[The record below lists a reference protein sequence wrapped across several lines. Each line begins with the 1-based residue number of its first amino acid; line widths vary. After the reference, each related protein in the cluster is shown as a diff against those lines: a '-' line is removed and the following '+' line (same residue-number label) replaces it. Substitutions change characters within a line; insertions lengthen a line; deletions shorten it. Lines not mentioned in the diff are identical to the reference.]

1 MIRKEALRLNFPEEA
16 IVDLE
21 ECYKKLISYKNF
33 DTDFEA
39 VRDKIF
45 NGKDR
50 SFAENLKE
58 IAEAAQVNRYASD
71 MVILLLCIPYLKELY
86 KKHDLDE
93 SLLYETMSDL
103 RCKLFECKS
112 VKGVWGNFVAYW
124 YGEFFRLT
132 RFKLGRLEY
141 EEITF
146 KPSRYTNIVKNGD
159 PILTCHIPSEGPI
172 LEADVI
178 ASLKKAYEFYP
189 QYVKDGILPVACHS
203 WLLFPPYKGRVFK
216 EGFNIYAFAS
226 LFDIVEYDSNDKYSD
241 LWRVFN
247 IEYSDGCLS
256 SLPEDTSLQRNLK
269 NFLLE
274 GNLMGDAYGILL
286 FDGEKILTK
295 NM

>member
-21 ECYKKLISYKNF
+21 KCYKKLCSYSNF
-33 DTDFEA
+33 DTDLETI
-39 VRDKIF
+39 RNKIF

-50 SFAENLKE
+50 SFADNLKE
-58 IAEAAQVNRYASD
+58 LSEAAGVNRYESD
-71 MVILLLCIPYLKELY
+71 MVILILCIPYLKELY
-86 KKHDLDE
+86 QKRGLDE

-103 RCKLFECKS
+103 RCKLFECKA

-146 KPSRYTNIVKNGD
+146 KPNGYKDIIKNGD
-159 PILTCHIPSEGPI
+159 PVLTCHIPSEGPI

-189 QYVKDGILPVACHS
+189 QYVKNGILTVACHS

-216 EGFNIYAFAS
+216 EGTNIYAFAS
-226 LFDIVEYDSNDKYSD
+226 LFDTVEYKYDEKYSD

-247 IEYSDGCLS
+247 VEYSEGCLS
-256 SLPEDTSLQRNLK
+256 SLPETTSLQRNLK
-269 NFLLE
+269 KFLIE
-274 GNLMGDAYGILL
+274 GNLMGDAYGIIL
-286 FDGEKILTK
+286 FDGENILTK